1 MLDCSVTTY
10 SCFEKLGVWDVSD
23 RQSIRGGDNADK
35 DTNNCTRFHKR
46 RQARL
51 ACRDISTGGT
61 DGDTLDC
68 SEPSAILHIDGS
80 RAYFHAKAQRPVL
93 VRLPAEDQGKNDAGE
108 SEPLKKRMYG
118 TCDAAG
124 IWECD

>member
-1 MLDCSVTTY
+1 MQIRTRIIARDFTSADRPDLHAGTYPLEAPTVTLSIAANHWQTCTSVG
-10 SCFEKLGVWDVSD
+10 LV
-23 RQSIRGGDNADK
+23 R
-35 DTNNCTRFHKR
+35 
-46 RQARL
+46 
-51 ACRDISTGGT
+51 ISTPR
-61 DGDTLDC
+61 LR
-68 SEPSAILHIDGS
+68 E
-80 RAYFHAKAQRPVL
+80 VL